1 MPRPTDLDEYDS
13 RVWALGQQRLKV
25 VAALAAAERTDKKSI
40 EAAAWELGVSRAY
53 CYRLLRRYRDNP
65 SATPLMP
72 RSRGRVA
79 GHRVLDPAVDTVVE
93 LAIDEFYLTPE
104 RPTMSALVREVARR
118 CGRKELKAPTYKA
131 VLTRVRA
138 RKLRDV
144 LKKREGA
151 ARARAKTARVVGHLA
166 SDGPFAL
173 VQIDHTLADVIV
185 VAEGSRLPI
194 GRPWLTLAIDVATRV
209 VAGFYLS
216 LERPSALA
224 VAMVLSH
231 VVLPKDKYLR
241 GRGVD
246 ADWPMHGIPDR
257 VHLDNAKEFHSQ
269 ALARG
274 VQQYGIEIDYRPPAQ
289 PHWGGHIERLIGT
302 MMGAVHLLPGSTSSN
317 TIERGAYDS
326 EAAAIMT
333 MAELETWLVHQI
345 AGVYHHS
352 LHRALG
358 KAPITAWTEAIAEA
372 GRPVRTAPDEDRFY
386 LDFLPFRKRSVQR
399 GGVAL
404 FNVSYSDGVIS
415 TFLSKPRQLFTV
427 RYDPRDMSQVYLR
440 DPDGAYW
447 PIPYSDRR
455 LPAVTLSEINAVR
468 RQLLDAGHKR
478 LTQNQVF
485 EALDRQRELVE
496 QAATKSK
503 TARRDLERARRGLR
517 EAATSTAAPCEASSN
532 KEGSQDDGVSITPF
546 AVEEWS

>member
-1 MPRPTDLDEYDS
+1 MPQ
-13 RVWALGQQRLKV
+13 A
-25 VAALAAAERTDKKSI
+25 
-40 EAAAWELGVSRAY
+40 
-53 CYRLLRRYRDNP
+53 
-65 SATPLMP
+65 
-72 RSRGRVA
+72 RGRIV
-79 GHRVLDPAVDTVVE
+79 GVRLLDPAIETLVE
-93 LAIDEFYLTPE
+93 AAINEFYLTPE
-104 RPTMSALVREVARR
+104 RPTMAGLVREVARR
-118 CGRKELKAPTYKA
+118 CARQELKAPTYKA
-131 VLTRVRA
+131 VRARAQA

-144 LKKREGA
+144 LKKREGS
-151 ARARAKTARVVGHLA
+151 ARARAETAMIAGHLT
-166 SDGPFAL
+166 SERPFAL

-246 ADWPMHGIPDR
+246 VAWPMHGIPDR

-274 VQQYGIEIDYRPPAQ
+274 VQQYGIEVDYRPPAQ

-317 TIERGAYDS
+317 TVERGAYNS
-326 EAAAIMT
+326 EATAVMT

-352 LHRALG
+352 MHRAIG
-358 KAPITAWTEAIAEA
+358 KAPIAAWTEAMAEV
-372 GRPVRTAPDEDRFY
+372 GRPLRTAPNEDRFY
-386 LDFLPFRKRSVQR
+386 LDFLPFRRRTVQR

-404 FNVSYSDGVIS
+404 FNVSYSDGVLS
-415 TFLSKPRQLFTV
+415 TLLSKPRQLFTV

-440 DPDGAYW
+440 DPEGTYW

-455 LPAVTLSEINAVR
+455 LPAVTLSEIKAVR

-485 EALDRQRELVE
+485 EALDRQRDLVE
-496 QAATKSK
+496 QAAIKSK
-503 TARRDLERARRGLR
+503 AARRDLERMRRGLR
-517 EAATSTAAPCEASSN
+517 EAEVAPEPTETSADAGASEKDASL
-532 KEGSQDDGVSITPF
+532 ITPF

>member
-1 MPRPTDLDEYDS
+1 MSRLTDLHDYDT

-25 VAALAAAERTDKKSI
+25 VAALATAERTDKKSI
-40 EAAAWELGVSRAY
+40 EAAAWELGISRAY
-53 CYRLLRRYRDNP
+53 CYRLLRRYHENP
-65 SATPLMP
+65 SVTRLMP
-72 RSRGRVA
+72 QSRGRVS
-79 GHRVLDPAVDTVVE
+79 GCRFLNPAVDAVVE
-93 LAIDEFYLTPE
+93 AAINEFYLTPE
-104 RPTMSALVREVARR
+104 RPTIAGLVQEVARR
-118 CGRKELKAPTYKA
+118 CARKSLKAPTYKA
-131 VLTRVRA
+131 VLARVRG
-138 RKLRDV
+138 RKIWDV

-151 ARARAKTARVVGHLA
+151 ARARAVTARVAGHLA

-173 VQIDHTLADVIV
+173 VQIDHTLTDVIV

-194 GRPWLTLAIDVATRV
+194 GRPWLTLAIDVATRA

-224 VAMVLSH
+224 VALVLTH
-231 VVLPKDKYLR
+231 VVLSKDRYLR

-246 ADWPMHGIPDR
+246 VAWPMYGVPDR

-274 VQQYGIEIDYRPPAQ
+274 VQQYGIEVDYRPPAQ

-302 MMGAVHLLPGSTSSN
+302 MMGAVHLLPGTTSSN
-317 TIERGAYDS
+317 TIKRGAYDS
-326 EAAAIMT
+326 EAAAVMT
-333 MAELETWLVHQI
+333 IGELETWLVHQI

-352 LHRALG
+352 VHRALG
-358 KAPITAWTEAIAEA
+358 KAPITAWIEAVAQA
-372 GRPVRTAPDEDRFY
+372 SRPLRTAPNEDRFY

-404 FNVSYSDGVIS
+404 FNITYSDGVIS
-415 TFLSKPRQLFTV
+415 TFLSRPRQRFLI

-440 DPDGAYW
+440 DPDGAYR

-478 LTQNQVF
+478 LTQSQVF
-485 EALDRQRELVE
+485 EALDRQRELIE
-496 QAATKSK
+496 QATLKTKG
-503 TARRDLERARRGLR
+503 ARRDLDRARRGLR
-517 EAATSTAAPCEASSN
+517 EAEASATAPFERSADR
-532 KEGSQDDGVSITPF
+532 EGPEDNVSPITPF

>member
-1 MPRPTDLDEYDS
+1 VTDLHDYDA
-13 RVWALGQQRLKV
+13 RVWGLGQRRLKI
-25 VAALAAAERTDKKSI
+25 VAALAAAEHTDKKSI
-40 EAAAWELGVSRAY
+40 EAAAWELGISRAY
-53 CYRLLRRYRDNP
+53 CYRLLRRYRENP
-65 SATPLMP
+65 SITRLMP
-72 RSRGRVA
+72 QSRGRVA
-79 GHRVLDPAVDTVVE
+79 GYRLLDPAVDTVIE
-93 LAIDEFYLTPE
+93 AAINEFYLTPE
-104 RPTMSALVREVARR
+104 RPTMAGLVQEVARR
-118 CGRKELKAPTYKA
+118 CARQSLKAPTYKA
-131 VLTRVRA
+131 VLARVKA
-138 RKLRDV
+138 RKMREV

-151 ARARAKTARVVGHLA
+151 ASARAQTARIAGHLV
-166 SDGPFAL
+166 SDDPFGL

-224 VAMVLSH
+224 VALVLSH
-231 VVLPKDKYLR
+231 VVLPKDRYLR

-246 ADWPMHGIPDR
+246 VAWPMYGIPDR

-274 VQQYGIEIDYRPPAQ
+274 AQRYGIEVDYRPPAQ

-302 MMGAVHLLPGSTSSN
+302 MMGAVHLLPGSTFSN
-317 TIERGAYDS
+317 TLQRGVYDS
-326 EAAAIMT
+326 EAAAVMT

-352 LHRALG
+352 VHRAIG
-358 KAPITAWTEAIAEA
+358 KAPITAWTEAMAQLS
-372 GRPVRTAPDEDRFY
+372 RPMRTAPDEDRFY

-399 GGVAL
+399 GGIAL
-404 FNVSYSDGVIS
+404 FNISYSDSVIS
-415 TFLSKPRQLFTV
+415 TFLSSPRQQFLI

-440 DPDGAYW
+440 DSDGAYW

-478 LTQNQVF
+478 LTQSQVF

-496 QAATKSK
+496 LATVRSK
-503 TARRDLERARRGLR
+503 GARRDHDRARRGLH
-517 EAATSTAAPCEASSN
+517 EAKASGANPSEKSATVKGPQ
-532 KEGSQDDGVSITPF
+532 GDDGPIIPF

>member
-1 MPRPTDLDEYDS
+1 MIDLHEYDAH
-13 RVWALGQQRLKV
+13 VWAVGQQRIKV
-25 VAALAAAERTDKKSI
+25 IAALAAAEKTDKASI
-40 EAAAWELGVSRAY
+40 EAAAWELGICRAY
-53 CYRLLRRYRDNP
+53 CYRLLRRYREDA
-65 SATPLMP
+65 SVTRLMP
-72 RSRGRVA
+72 QARGRVVGA
-79 GHRVLDPAVDTVVE
+79 KVLDPAIETLIE
-93 LAIDEFYLTPE
+93 AAINDFYLTSE
-104 RPTMSALVREVARR
+104 RPTIAKLVREVARR
-118 CGRKELKAPTYKA
+118 CSYQKLSAPTYRA
-131 VLTRVRA
+131 VRARVLA

-144 LKKREGA
+144 LKKREGS
-151 ARARAKTARVVGHLA
+151 ARARAEAAMIAGHLT
-166 SDGPFAL
+166 SEGPFAL

-231 VVLPKDKYLR
+231 VVLPKDKFLR

-246 ADWPMHGIPDR
+246 VDWPMHGIPDR

-274 VQQYGIEIDYRPPAQ
+274 VQQYGIEVDYRPPAQ

-317 TIERGAYDS
+317 TIERGDYDS
-326 EAAAIMT
+326 EATAVMT
-333 MAELETWLVHQI
+333 MAELETWVVHQI
-345 AGVYHHS
+345 AGVYHHTV
-352 LHRALG
+352 HRALG
-358 KAPITAWTEAIAEA
+358 KAPITAWTEAMAEV
-372 GRPVRTAPDEDRFY
+372 GRPLRTAPDEDRFY
-386 LDFLPFRKRSVQR
+386 LDFLPFRKRTVQR

-404 FNVSYSDGVIS
+404 FNISYSDGVLS
-415 TFLSKPRQLFTV
+415 TLLAKPSQQFTV
-427 RYDPRDMSQVYLR
+427 RYDPRDMSRVYLR
-440 DPDGAYW
+440 DPEGTYW

-468 RQLLDAGHKR
+468 RQLLDAGNKR

-485 EALDRQRELVE
+485 EALDRQRDLVE
-496 QAATKSK
+496 QAAAKSK
-503 TARRDLERARRGLR
+503 LARRNLERMRRGLG
-517 EAATSTAAPCEASSN
+517 EAEVAPGPTDTPAAALENDASL
-532 KEGSQDDGVSITPF
+532 ITPF